1 MKSKIL
7 VRWPDGHESNFKPE
21 FFMKYG
27 PSGTSPDFKGFSSE
41 NDSKQLWYGNHKIGR
56 HDFNAIKE
64 EDNALFNYLKGETND
79 GKIQDFFIF
88 SPDLFRNA
96 RVWNNFSGKCT
107 N

>member
-1 MKSKIL
+1 
-7 VRWPDGHESNFKPE
+7 
-21 FFMKYG
+21 MKYG

-64 EDNALFNYLKGETND
+64 EDNALFNYLKGEEKLDKNL
-79 GKIQDFFIF
+79 QNFFMF
-88 SPDLFRNA
+88 STQLFRNA
-96 RVWNNFSGKCT
+96 RIWNNFSGKCT